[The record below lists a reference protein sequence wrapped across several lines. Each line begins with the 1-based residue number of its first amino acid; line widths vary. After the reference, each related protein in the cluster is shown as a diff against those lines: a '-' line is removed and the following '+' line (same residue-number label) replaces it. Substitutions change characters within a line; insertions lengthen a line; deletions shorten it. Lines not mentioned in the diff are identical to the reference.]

1 LGPRYRT
8 VSSMTPSVPFPCS
21 ETGIGLKVGEAAPTK
36 RKTNPRE
43 TIREKTSLDDE
54 RTTTK
59 GPFGAGGWGLR
70 QIACC
75 PTLVAHMRAAKRAGR
90 TEKLSISMNR
100 ADVALL
106 RKRAEALYGGNL
118 SAALGEGVARLRE
131 ELGRE
136 ALVSWLGASA
146 RTTAEERDE
155 IRAGWALADRRRH

>member
-1 LGPRYRT
+1 MST
-8 VSSMTPSVPFPCS
+8 
-21 ETGIGLKVGEAAPTK
+21 
-36 RKTNPRE
+36 
-43 TIREKTSLDDE
+43 
-54 RTTTK
+54 
-59 GPFGAGGWGLR
+59 
-70 QIACC
+70 
-75 PTLVAHMRAAKRAGR
+75 AKRAGR

-146 RTTAEERDE
+146 RTTAAAREEILAD
-155 IRAGWALADRRRH
+155 WALADRRRR